1 MGVCST
7 KGGAEVKHVLG
18 RIGRLLVAVPFLAG
32 LLSAC
37 ADEPAPYNEPVE
49 ANLMYV
55 IGPGDSM
62 GIYVFRNP
70 ELSTGAVVRPD
81 GRISLPLVPDL
92 IAGGKTPAEL
102 GKDIETRLKEFVKEP
117 MVSVIVNGFVGPASR
132 QIRVVGEAVDPV
144 AIPYRD
150 QMTLLD
156 LMIATHGLTRYAAG
170 NRAVIIRR
178 YGGPRQVIRVR
189 LSDLIKDGDIDQNV
203 AMAPGDTLIIPQ
215 SYF

>member
-1 MGVCST
+1 MP
-7 KGGAEVKHVLG
+7 
-18 RIGRLLVAVPFLAG
+18 ILAG
-32 LLSAC
+32 LMAGCS
-37 ADEPAPYNEPVE
+37 DIPAPYNEPVE

-55 IGPGDSM
+55 IGPGDSV

-81 GRISLPLVPDL
+81 GRMSLPLVPDI
-92 IAGGKTPAEL
+92 IAAGKTPAEL
-102 GKDIETRLKEFVKEP
+102 AKDLEGYLKEYVKEP
-117 MVSVIVNGFVGPASR
+117 MVSVIVNGFSGPASR
-132 QIRVVGEAVDPV
+132 QVKVIGEAANPIS
-144 AIPYRD
+144 IPYRD

-156 LMIATHGLTRYAAG
+156 VMIATGGVTRYAAG

-178 YGGPRQVIRVR
+178 YGGPRQTIRVR

-215 SYF
+215 TFF

>member
-1 MGVCST
+1 M
-7 KGGAEVKHVLG
+7 LD
-18 RIGRLLVAVPFLAG
+18 RIGRFVLAAPLVGA
-32 LLSAC
+32 LLSGCTDA
-37 ADEPAPYNEPVE
+37 PAPYNEPIE

-92 IAGGKTPAEL
+92 IASGKTPAEL
-102 GKDIETRLKEFVKEP
+102 GKDIEARLKEYVKEP
-117 MVSVIVNGFVGPASR
+117 MVSVIVNGFVGPPSR
-132 QIRVVGEAVDPV
+132 AIRVLGEATNPV
-144 AIPYRD
+144 SIPYRD

-156 LMIATHGLTRYAAG
+156 LMIATGGITRYAAG

-189 LSDLIKDGDIDQNV
+189 LSDLVKDGDIDQNV
-203 AMAPGDTLIIPQ
+203 SLAPGDTLIIPQ